1 MTIQTEKRMLRLEE
15 LSARMLRHAASERW
29 GQWLVDA
36 DAGGIRL
43 EQGYGTVLSA
53 RIATP
58 AVSCGASLHH
68 EIASIAACHGGEL
81 DPWPTTD
88 ILMVFQEAGSAMQA
102 ALDLHRLGRPSIGLA
117 TGMRDIALVGD
128 GIGNARV
135 SLGPVVDRAGANSE
149 LAPAGTIRMSPETF
163 LVLQDE
169 LGRVSGCLLTTEFQG
184 DDIEAVSLV
193 RAPAMHDALST
204 FAGLGLT

>member
-1 MTIQTEKRMLRLEE
+1 MTNQTQNRVLRLEE
-15 LSARMLRHAASERW
+15 LSARMLRHRAAERW

-43 EQGYGTVLSA
+43 EQGYGTILSA

-58 AVSCGASLHH
+58 ALAFGATLHH

-88 ILMVFQEAGSAMQA
+88 VLIFFQEAGSAMQA

-117 TGMRDIALVGD
+117 TGMRDIALVGEGLD
-128 GIGNARV
+128 STRV
-135 SLGPVVDRAGANSE
+135 ALGPVVDRASANCD
-149 LAPAGTIRMSPETF
+149 LAPAGTVRMSPETF

-169 LGRVSGCLLTTEFQG
+169 LGSVSGCLLTTEFQG

-193 RAPAMHDALST
+193 RAPAMHEALST